1 MGYLLEL
8 SKEKGFKEMM
18 TIAQPRWINFPSHT
32 TFARDCLKVYMEEKN
47 KLKIVLKGQ
56 RICLTIDTWTSVKN
70 LNYMSY
76 SGKKISDFSA
86 DFSPKNRFS
95 VSLEK
100 KNARKF

>member
-47 KLKIVLKGQ
+47 MLKIVLKGQ

-70 LNYMSY
+70 LNYMCLTQ
-76 SGKKISDFSA
+76 GKKFRIFRPIFRRKIDF
-86 DFSPKNRFS
+86 R
-95 VSLEK
+95 
-100 KNARKF
+100 